1 MEVKLLL
8 LNIYIYYYLR
18 KLHIYFIF
26 LLVKDV
32 YGYFRAIFVSKEVSQ
47 RALDLTAD
55 ALDLN
60 PANYTVWHH
69 RRHLLKEF
77 GANLESELDYCREII
92 EQHPKNYQVW

>member
-8 LNIYIYYYLR
+8 LHE
-18 KLHIYFIF
+18 HIYNYLSKLFFNFF